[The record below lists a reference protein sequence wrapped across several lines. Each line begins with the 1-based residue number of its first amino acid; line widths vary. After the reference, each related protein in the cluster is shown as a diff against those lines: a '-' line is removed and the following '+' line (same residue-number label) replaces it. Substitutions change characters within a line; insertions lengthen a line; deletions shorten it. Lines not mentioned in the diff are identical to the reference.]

1 MSETHNQ
8 LVVSEHQINRAIL
21 LFLDENDYYCSATL
35 AGAAEEILG
44 ALLVK
49 GGASHSLNDQV
60 KSVLSMLS
68 SEEVGALADDKQK
81 DSSKI
86 VASVLNFYRNWLKH
100 YCEDDFETNID
111 AEEAAAE
118 LIDRAITNFFRLTSH
133 ESIEMRR
140 FLEYQQNL
148 YS

>member
-8 LVVSEHQINRAIL
+8 LVVSEHQINRAIR
-21 LFLDENDYYCSATL
+21 LFLDEKDYYSSGTL

-44 ALLVK
+44 SLLVK
-49 GGASHSLNDQV
+49 GGASHSLNDQI
-60 KSVLSMLS
+60 KSVLGMLS
-68 SEEVGALADDKQK
+68 SEEIEALAEGKQK
-81 DSSKI
+81 SHSKI

-118 LIDRAITNFFRLTSH
+118 LIDRAVTNFFRLTSR
-133 ESIEMRR
+133 ESREMRR